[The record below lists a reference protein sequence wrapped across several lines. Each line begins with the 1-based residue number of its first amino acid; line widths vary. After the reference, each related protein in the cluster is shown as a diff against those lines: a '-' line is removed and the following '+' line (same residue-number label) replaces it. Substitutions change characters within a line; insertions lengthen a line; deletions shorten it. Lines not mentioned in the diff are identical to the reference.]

1 MHADSAPP
9 VGIFAAADDRGTP
22 AQPGVCHYLTAD
34 QSYLLTGPLAPA
46 GHANTLFAWQLA
58 TGDVILTAQ
67 ILLSGT
73 DLAADHYAG
82 LMMIAPHDPQ
92 FMVRV
97 VLNGQGQVL
106 LEYQAPGSADLHQ
119 HLLIDTHAH
128 GPPLLQIERV
138 GGQVA
143 VAIAEAGAALQAT
156 MVPLPAWHGDLQIG
170 LCADGQ
176 LGNPRTQALA
186 QQVRLVVP
194 GTDTSGWPRQGFR
207 SLLEVVEIESGKRH
221 VVLESPTII
230 EAPNWTPDDQALIY
244 NSHGRLYRF
253 DLATRTATEI
263 PTDFATSN
271 NNDHVISF
279 DGRMLA
285 ISHHTG
291 SERTSMVYVLPIEG
305 GVPRQVTPN
314 GPSYL
319 HGWSPDGQ
327 FVVYTGLRN
336 GDYDI
341 YRIAVDE
348 GAGPEEQLTDAP
360 GLDDGPEY
368 SPDGAWIYFNSVRSG
383 LMQIWRMRP
392 DGSGQEQVTD
402 DEYNNWFP
410 HISPDGQSIA
420 FISYHQDVRPGD
432 HPPAKRVY
440 LRLMPASGGPIRVLA
455 ALYGGQGSNNVPSWS
470 PDSQRLAFVSYS
482 AEHSPR
488 NEP

>member
-1 MHADSAPP
+1 MHADSAPLL
-9 VGIFAAADDRGTP
+9 GIFAAADDRGTP

-46 GHANTLFAWQLA
+46 GYANTLFAWRYA
-58 TGDVILTAQ
+58 YGDIILTAH

-73 DLAADHYAG
+73 DIAAAHCAG
-82 LMMIAPHDPQ
+82 LMLIAPDDPGVV
-92 FMVRV
+92 VRV
-97 VLNGQGQVL
+97 MLNGQGQAL
-106 LEYQAPGSADLHQ
+106 LEYRISASAELQQQILPANHP
-119 HLLIDTHAH
+119 H
-128 GPPLLQIERV
+128 LLQIERV
-138 GGQVA
+138 AGQVA
-143 VAIAEAGAALQAT
+143 VAVAEPGHALTTTIVPIPPLHGAI
-156 MVPLPAWHGDLQIG
+156 QIG
-170 LCADGQ
+170 LCVDGQ
-176 LGNPRTQALA
+176 PGNPRTQALA

-194 GTDTSGWPRQGFR
+194 STDTSGWPRQGFR

-253 DLATRTATEI
+253 DLATRSITEI

-291 SERTSMVYVLPIEG
+291 PERHSMVYVVPIEG

-341 YRIAVDE
+341 YRIAVAE
-348 GAGPEEQLTDAP
+348 RAGPEEQLTDAP

-432 HPPAKRVY
+432 HPPARRVY

-482 AEHSPR
+482 AAYRSQE
-488 NEP
+488 EA